1 MSSSPRSA
9 RRASI
14 ARHSTAGGGP
24 RQLDTRRRFADAPPA
39 MRILRSLAVVAI
51 AGWLGIMAFFSFGV
65 APLVFRTIDRAVAGQ
80 AVAAVLPRYYDWG
93 LVLCGMAVVACVVQV
108 LSGREGR
115 ARPLIGGALCGGDV
129 RAPGLGGDGR
139 PAPRRG
145 GAARRDR
152 ESTPLDSRHPLNSYS
167 GFCL

>member
-1 MSSSPRSA
+1 
-9 RRASI
+9 
-14 ARHSTAGGGP
+14 
-24 RQLDTRRRFADAPPA
+24 

-115 ARPLIGGALCGGDV
+115 VRPLIGGALCG
-129 RAPGLGGDGR
+129 AMCGLFGWAAAVAMP
-139 PAPRRG
+139 PARG
-145 GAARRDR
+145 ARRARGDHAVGPR
-152 ESTPLDSRHPLNSYS
+152 PPSAGQLTTAALPA
-167 GFCL
+167 

>member
-14 ARHSTAGGGP
+14 ARPCPAGGGP
-24 RQLDTRRRFADAPPA
+24 LNFDTPRRYADAPPA
-39 MRILRSLAVVAI
+39 RRILRSLAVVAI

-115 ARPLIGGALCGGDV
+115 ARPLIGGALCGAVCG
-129 RAPGLGGDGR
+129 PLGWGAAGAL
-139 PAPRRG
+139 PPPR
-145 GAARRDR
+145 AARRAGDD
-152 ESTPLDSRHPLNSYS
+152 TAVAPAH
-167 GFCL
+167 

>member
-14 ARHSTAGGGP
+14 ARHCTAGGGP
-24 RQLDTRRRFADAPPA
+24 RQLDTPRRFADAPPA

-65 APLVFRTIDRAVAGQ
+65 APLVFRTIDRAVAGK

-115 ARPLIGGALCGGDV
+115 ARPLIGGGACWALCGP
-129 RAPGLGGDGR
+129 PGWAGAVATP
-139 PAPRRG
+139 PAA
-145 GAARRDR
+145 AARRPGDGTGVAR
-152 ESTPLDSRHPLNSYS
+152 
-167 GFCL
+167 

>member
-14 ARHSTAGGGP
+14 ARPCPAGGGP
-24 RQLDTRRRFADAPPA
+24 RQLDTPRRFADAPPA

-65 APLVFRTIDRAVAGQ
+65 APLVFRTIDRAVAGH

-93 LVLCGMAVVACVVQV
+93 LVLCGMAVVAC
-108 LSGREGR
+108 EIGR
-115 ARPLIGGALCGGDV
+115 ASC
-129 RAPGLGGDGR
+129 
-139 PAPRRG
+139 
-145 GAARRDR
+145 R
-152 ESTPLDSRHPLNSYS
+152 ERV
-167 GFCL
+167 

>member
-14 ARHSTAGGGP
+14 ARHCTAGGGP
-24 RQLDTRRRFADAPPA
+24 RQLDTPRRFADAPPA

-65 APLVFRTIDRAVAGQ
+65 APLVFRTIDRAVAGK

-93 LVLCGMAVVACVVQV
+93 LVLCGMAGVACVVQV

-115 ARPLIGGALCGGDV
+115 ARPLIGGAVRGGV
-129 RAPGLGGDGR
+129 WGAPVLAGAVAMPPAAAAGRAGGR
-139 PAPRRG
+139 PAVSPGRPSALPR
-145 GAARRDR
+145 
-152 ESTPLDSRHPLNSYS
+152 
-167 GFCL
+167 

>member
-1 MSSSPRSA
+1 
-9 RRASI
+9 
-14 ARHSTAGGGP
+14 
-24 RQLDTRRRFADAPPA
+24 

-115 ARPLIGGALCGGDV
+115 ARPLTGGALCGAV
-129 RAPGLGGDGR
+129 CGR
-139 PAPRRG
+139 PG
-145 GAARRDR
+145 WGAAGAMARR
-152 ESTPLDSRHPLNSYS
+152 S
-167 GFCL
+167 GEHTSGL

>member
-14 ARHSTAGGGP
+14 ARHCTAGGGP
-24 RQLDTRRRFADAPPA
+24 RQLDTPRRFADAPPA

-51 AGWLGIMAFFSFGV
+51 AGWLGIIAFFSFGV
-65 APLVFRTIDRAVAGQ
+65 APLVFRTIDRAVAGK

-93 LVLCGMAVVACVVQV
+93 LVLCGMAVVACGVQV

-115 ARPLIGGALCGGDV
+115 ARPLIGGALWGGV
-129 RAPGLGGDGR
+129 GGPPVWGAAGAMPRAPGGR
-139 PAPRRG
+139 GARG
-145 GAARRDR
+145 GAA
-152 ESTPLDSRHPLNSYS
+152 
-167 GFCL
+167 G

>member
-1 MSSSPRSA
+1 
-9 RRASI
+9 
-14 ARHSTAGGGP
+14 
-24 RQLDTRRRFADAPPA
+24 

-115 ARPLIGGALCGGDV
+115 ARPLIGGALCGGV
-129 RAPGLGGDGR
+129 GGPLVWGGAGAMPRAE
-139 PAPRRG
+139 
-145 GAARRDR
+145 AARRAGDDTAVAR
-152 ESTPLDSRHPLNSYS
+152 APPPAPPPHTPRQLTRGPPLPL
-167 GFCL
+167 GG

>member
-1 MSSSPRSA
+1 MSSSRRSG

-14 ARHSTAGGGP
+14 ARHCTAGGGP
-24 RQLDTRRRFADAPPA
+24 RQLDTPRRFADAPPA

-65 APLVFRTIDRAVAGQ
+65 APLVFRTIDRAVAGK

-115 ARPLIGGALCGGDV
+115 ARPLIGGAPCGGEWGVPVLAADGALP
-129 RAPGLGGDGR
+129 RPEAAPG
-139 PAPRRG
+139 ARG
-145 GAARRDR
+145 GPAVPPGPPPARPPH
-152 ESTPLDSRHPLNSYS
+152 TPA
-167 GFCL
+167 

>member
-1 MSSSPRSA
+1 
-9 RRASI
+9 
-14 ARHSTAGGGP
+14 
-24 RQLDTRRRFADAPPA
+24 

-115 ARPLIGGALCGGDV
+115 ARPLIGGALCGGMGGLLGWGGAV
-129 RAPGLGGDGR
+129 PLARAQG
-139 PAPRRG
+139 ARRG
-145 GAARRDR
+145 RGETAVARAHR
-152 ESTPLDSRHPLNSYS
+152 SAGPLDPAAVM
-167 GFCL
+167 